1 MIKYIAMTDQKTDAT
16 SLLEFCQF
24 GTFSLEETSK
34 LISKTSSV
42 DLIIDKGNCSHVY
55 SNNPLFTHLRQSP
68 QQNTANTLGKTMVEL
83 SKNTPICQSN
93 YTHEIL
99 PYPVISESRQPL
111 IHQSQNTTLG
121 RQEKVQNTATRENSH
136 PVIENTNKQHHTNTL
151 NNGVNTLPKPQEPQ
165 HKPEPQCTKV
175 WSSLFHNQPP
185 NKRGKQTTTT
195 NGDTQTEGI
204 DKIDAVDKGHRLYTF
219 LSNKPVGKEHPQPRG
234 LINRGNLCYIH
245 AALQAIV
252 SCHEFSS
259 LIQAF
264 EPFPSLSTKPSATP
278 VFDSLILFLHDYATI
293 KIPVFVTTGRSK
305 KIPQIKPIPTP
316 IEPIYIYNMIKL
328 LRPQNLSLRRQ
339 EDSEEFLGFILQKL
353 HEEMSYVIQVYKT
366 DANIQSPNFEI
377 EAPVFED
384 EWLEVCKRNKTA
396 STRRNLIN
404 ESPISQI
411 FCGEIRSSIQLSK
424 SRDSVTHQPFF
435 SLQLDIQ
442 RDDVI
447 TIQHALSTLLKPEI
461 VTDFVDA
468 NSNETAVQ
476 KTQTLS
482 KLPSVLILHIKRF
495 NYIAET
501 CYKVSKQIDY
511 PTNLTLPLSLLS
523 HEFREK
529 GPAAYKLIA
538 VVYHHGE
545 HATGGHYTCA
555 IFCENSQQWIL
566 TDDKEVRSI
575 SPDLVLKHEQNRTP
589 YLLFYKLM
597 V

>member
-1 MIKYIAMTDQKTDAT
+1 MTDQKTDA
-16 SLLEFCQF
+16 SELLEFCQF
-24 GTFSLEETSK
+24 GTFSPEETSN
-34 LISKTSSV
+34 LISKTSFV
-42 DLIIDKGNCSHVY
+42 NLIIDKGNCSRIY
-55 SNNPLFTHLRQSP
+55 SNSSLFTYLRESS
-68 QQNTANTLGKTMVEL
+68 QQNTANNLGKTMVEI

-93 YTHEIL
+93 YTHEII

-121 RQEKVQNTATRENSH
+121 RQEKVENTVIRESSH
-136 PVIENTNKQHHTNTL
+136 PVIENIDKQNHTDVI
-151 NNGVNTLPKPQEPQ
+151 NNGVTTLPKPQEPQ
-165 HKPEPQCTKV
+165 QCTKV

-185 NKRGKQTTTT
+185 NKKGKQTTTT
-195 NGDTQTEGI
+195 TTNGDVQTDGI
-204 DKIDAVDKGHRLYTF
+204 DKIDAVDKGQRLYTF

-234 LINRGNLCYIH
+234 LINHGNLCYIH

-252 SCHEFSS
+252 SCSEFST

-278 VFDSLILFLHDYATI
+278 VFDSLILFLNDYATI
-293 KIPVFVTTGRSK
+293 KIPVFVTTGRSR
-305 KIPQIKPIPTP
+305 KIPQIKPIPNS
-316 IEPIYIYNMIKL
+316 IEPIYIYNMIKK

-339 EDSEEFLGFILQKL
+339 EDSEEFLGFILQRL
-353 HEEMSYVIQVYKT
+353 HEEMSCVIQIYKT
-366 DANIQSPNFEI
+366 DANIQSPNFEF
-377 EAPVFED
+377 EAPVFDD
-384 EWLEVCKRNKTA
+384 EWLEVGKRNKTA
-396 STRRNLIN
+396 STRRNIIN

-424 SRDSVTHQPFF
+424 SKDSVTHQPFF
-435 SLQLDIQ
+435 SLQLDMQ
-442 RDDVI
+442 RDDVT
-447 TIQHALSTLLKPEI
+447 TIQHALSTLLRPET
-461 VTDFVDA
+461 VTDFIDA
-468 NSNETAVQ
+468 NSNETTVQ

-511 PTNLTLPLSLLS
+511 PIHLTLPLSLLS

-538 VVYHHGE
+538 VIYHHGE

-555 IFCENSQQWIL
+555 VFCENSQQWML
-566 TDDKEVRSI
+566 TDDKEIRPI
-575 SPDLVLKHEQNRTP
+575 SQELVLKHETNRTA
-589 YLLFYKLM
+589 YLLFYKIML
-597 V
+597 

>member
-1 MIKYIAMTDQKTDAT
+1 MTDQTTESSD
-16 SLLEFCQF
+16 LLEFCQF
-24 GTFSLEETSK
+24 GTFSPEETTE

-42 DLIIDKGNCSHVY
+42 NLIIEKGNCSRIY
-55 SNNPLFTHLRQSP
+55 SNSSLFTHLRESS
-68 QQNTANTLGKTMVEL
+68 QQNATNNLGKTMVEL

-121 RQEKVQNTATRENSH
+121 RQEKIENTVTRENSH
-136 PVIENTNKQHHTNTL
+136 PVIENTNKQNQTNTF
-151 NNGVNTLPKPQEPQ
+151 NNGVTALPKPQEPQ
-165 HKPEPQCTKV
+165 QKPEPQCTKV
-175 WSSLFHNQPP
+175 WTSLFHNKPS
-185 NKRGKQTTTT
+185 NKKGKQTT
-195 NGDTQTEGI
+195 NGDAQSEGI
-204 DKIDAVDKGHRLYTF
+204 DKIDAVDKGHRLYKF

-252 SCHEFSS
+252 SCREFSS

-305 KIPQIKPIPTP
+305 KIPQIKPTPTP
-316 IEPIYIYNMIKL
+316 IEPIYVYNMIKK

-353 HEEMSYVIQVYKT
+353 HEEMSYVIQIYKT
-366 DANIQSPNFEI
+366 DANIQSPNREI
-377 EAPVFED
+377 ESPVFDD
-384 EWLEVCKRNKTA
+384 EWLEVGKRNKTA
-396 STRRNLIN
+396 STRRNVIN

-424 SRDSVTHQPFF
+424 SKDSVTHQPFF

-442 RDDVI
+442 HDDVT
-447 TIQHALSTLLKPEI
+447 TIQHTLSTLLKPEI

-468 NSNETAVQ
+468 NSNETTVQ

-482 KLPSVLILHIKRF
+482 KLPSVLILHIKRL

-511 PTNLTLPLSLLS
+511 TIDLALPLSLLS

-545 HATGGHYTCA
+545 HATGGHYTCTV
-555 IFCENSQQWIL
+555 FCENSQQWIL
-566 TDDKEVRSI
+566 TDDKEIRPI
-575 SPDLVLKHEQNRTP
+575 SQEFVLKHVPNRTA
-589 YLLFYKLM
+589 YLLFYKIM